1 MAAYSALCIVIR
13 EHAGYLQS
21 YTADY
26 RARLL
31 RCVEILDECAD
42 DEELITDNGDI
53 VMVWVLR
60 RVASERIR
68 RFAPELMPV
77 DWDMDPYRW
86 YPISRHIRALYDQ
99 QVHEMMAP
107 IRQAILDQPVVF
119 FEF

>member
-1 MAAYSALCIVIR
+1 MAAYPALCIVIR

-21 YTADY
+21 YAMDY
-26 RARLL
+26 RSRLL
-31 RCVEILDECAD
+31 RCVEILDDCAD
-42 DEELITDNGDI
+42 DEEISNDTGGL
-53 VMVWVLR
+53 VWVLR

-99 QVHEMMAP
+99 QVHEMMVP
-107 IRQAILDQPVVF
+107 LRLAILDQPVVF